1 MPINKNKKLSKGST
15 LIEVIVSI
23 SIIAIFSIIVVSDFP
38 TIKRQ
43 FAVSR
48 AAYALS
54 QNIRRAEDF
63 GFSGVQVTDG
73 DGDLVNTN
81 GYGFYINP
89 ALNDHQYLI
98 YADTDGGDDQEFSSG
113 ESCNN
118 NQVLPGQD
126 CIVEQTDLA
135 TVEQEV
141 YIKGVYSL
149 TSCTLE
155 DISFCPSTDWVSI
168 NFMPPNPTVKITND
182 LGEPESKIGIVL
194 GAINTGTERVVFI
207 NSTGLIYVK

>member
-1 MPINKNKKLSKGST
+1 MPINKNKKFTKGST

-48 AAYALS
+48 ASYALS

-73 DGDLVNTN
+73 DGDIVNTN

-89 ALNDHQYLI
+89 AENDKEYII
-98 YADTDGGDDQEFSSG
+98 YADTDGGEDQKFSGG
-113 ESCNN
+113 ESCSN

-126 CIVEQTDLA
+126 CIVEQTNLA
-135 TVEQEV
+135 DSEQEV
-141 YIKGVYSL
+141 YIKGIYRL

-168 NFMPPNPTVKITND
+168 NFMPPNPTIKITND
-182 LGEPESKIGIVL
+182 QEELESKIGILL
-194 GAINTGTERVVFI
+194 GASNTSTERVVFV

>member
-1 MPINKNKKLSKGST
+1 MQSNKNKKLSKGST

-43 FAVSR
+43 FAISR

-54 QNIRRAEDF
+54 QNIRKAEDF
-63 GFSGVQVTDG
+63 GFSGLQVTDG
-73 DGDLVNTN
+73 DGDTVNTT

-89 ALNDHQYLI
+89 VSDTQEYLI
-98 YADTDGGDDQEFSSG
+98 YADTDGSQDEEFSGG
-113 ESCNN
+113 ESCEN
-118 NQVLPGQD
+118 NQVLPDQD
-126 CIVEQTDLA
+126 CIVEQTNLA
-135 TVEQEV
+135 DIEQEV
-141 YIKGVYSL
+141 YIKGIYRL

-182 LGEPESKIGIVL
+182 QGELESKIGILL
-194 GAINTGTERVVFI
+194 GANNASTERVVFV